1 MAKFKEELIMN
12 RVLFVMSCTILGVA
26 VGNFVLSLLTLL
38 KRD

>member
-1 MAKFKEELIMN
+1 MK